1 MIPVSDFA
9 GHRVLVLGLG
19 RSGLSAARALRAGG
33 AEVLCWDD
41 GAAGRAAAGSEGL
54 TLHDPMGKGALDG
67 VACLVT
73 SPGIAHLYPRTPPRH
88 RRGHGGRYTGR

>member
-41 GAAGRAAAGSEGL
+41 GAAGAARR
-54 TLHDPMGKGALDG
+54 
-67 VACLVT
+67 
-73 SPGIAHLYPRTPPRH
+73 PG
-88 RRGHGGRYTGR
+88 RRG